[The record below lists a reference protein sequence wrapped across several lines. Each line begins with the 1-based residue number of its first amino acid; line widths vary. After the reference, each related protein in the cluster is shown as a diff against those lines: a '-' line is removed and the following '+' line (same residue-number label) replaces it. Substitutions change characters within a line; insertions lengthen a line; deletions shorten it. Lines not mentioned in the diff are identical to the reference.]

1 VTDRIDVVAII
12 VSLAL
17 LLLVLELVRRRKLSE
32 EYSLIWIVCA
42 FALLVLALARRR
54 LDWVALALDIHY
66 PPALLILVVTFIV
79 FVVSLYFTVAI
90 SRQRDQIEKLIEEV
104 TILSARVRE
113 AAAGRPPH
121 DTAPLPGP
129 AKPAARAADVP
140 PHAIESRARRP

>member
-42 FALLVLALARRR
+42 FALLVLALGRRR

-90 SRQRDQIEKLIEEV
+90 SRQRDQIERLIEEV

-113 AAAGRPPH
+113 ATTWRPSS
-121 DTAPLPGP
+121 DTAPLPGRNDP
-129 AKPAARAADVP
+129 TATADVP
-140 PHAIESRARRP
+140 PHATESRGRRP